1 MWPYALY
8 FVVGGTLVTAVA
20 YVGKHGDGMSAAFIA
35 SLPVLFV
42 INVFLLYQHG
52 GVSAGMSYARGALM
66 YLPMFVGCVVL
77 TMVLLPRIG
86 LALAM
91 LSGLSIYALPAVVRP
106 LVLRRRLARRRA
118 LSDSGL
124 PALVGS
130 AISVPLV
137 VAENAE
143 KQRS

>member
-86 LALAM
+86 LTLAM
-91 LSGLSIYALPAVVRP
+91 LSGISIYALPAVVRP
-106 LVLRRRLARRRA
+106 LVLRRRLARQRA
-118 LSDSGL
+118 LPGSSL
-124 PALVGS
+124 STLVES

-143 KQRS
+143 EQRS